1 MLYAVDDH
9 QNGSS
14 SSFNF
19 HGMPQK
25 YAVSVAK
32 SIHTWSLFQTYRPV
46 HHSLQHHD
54 QISEVPATKVQT
66 PIEKNPLK
74 E

>member
-9 QNGSS
+9 PNGSG

-32 SIHTWSLFQTYRPV
+32 YTHLV
-46 HHSLQHHD
+46 L
-54 QISEVPATKVQT
+54 ISNLSSSSFFATSRSYVAEVPATKVQT